1 MTHESIPNNQIGFKR
16 IIHRFSILVF
26 GVSLAVGT
34 VTIYKLL
41 RSQQVS
47 QQPLP
52 IPKQNVVPQV
62 INVSALG
69 ILKPEGEVI
78 KVSAPTPVVG
88 QGATISQLFVKDGDV
103 VPKGQVI
110 AVLDNLE
117 QSQAA
122 LVAAK
127 QQVQVERANF
137 EKVKAGAKAGDIQ
150 AQQAIISRLEAQLNI
165 DQKEFERY
173 QYLHQAGAI
182 SASLLD
188 SKRLA
193 VETDREQIN
202 QAKSTLVSISE
213 VRPTDV
219 QVAQAQVDYAIA
231 AVKQAQANLNLS
243 YIRSPV
249 NGEVLKIHTRAGEN
263 IMNQGILELGQTTKM
278 MAVAEVNEDDIGK
291 VRLGQ
296 KVTITSNYGAFSGKL
311 QGTVINVG
319 KKVSKQNVL
328 DTDPSADMDARIV
341 EVKIR
346 LTPKDSKLVSGLT
359 YAKVVVKINI

>member
-1 MTHESIPNNQIGFKR
+1 MTHKSIQNNQVGFKTIVQR
-16 IIHRFSILVF
+16 LFILVF
-26 GVSLAVGT
+26 GVSLAVGI

-41 RSQQVS
+41 RSQQVL

-52 IPKQNVVPQV
+52 IPKQDVVPQV
-62 INVSALG
+62 SNVSALG

-88 QGATISQLFVKDGDV
+88 QGARIAQLFVKDGDV
-103 VPKGQVI
+103 VRKGQVI
-110 AVLDNLE
+110 ATLDNLE
-117 QSQAA
+117 QNQAA

-127 QQVQVERANF
+127 QQVQVERANL
-137 EKVKAGAKAGDIQ
+137 EKVKAGAKTGDIQ
-150 AQQAIISRLEAQLNI
+150 AQKAIIDRLKVQLDIN
-165 DQKEFERY
+165 QKEFERY
-173 QYLHQAGAI
+173 QYLNQAGAI

-193 VETDREQIN
+193 VETDREQIK

-219 QVAQAQVDYAIA
+219 QAAQAQVEYSIA

-243 YIRSPV
+243 YIRSPI
-249 NGEVLKIHTRAGEN
+249 NGQVLKINTWPGEN
-263 IMNQGILELGQTTKM
+263 IMSEGILELGQTTKM

-296 KVTITSNYGAFSGKL
+296 KVTITSNYGAFPGKL
-311 QGTVINVG
+311 QGNVINVG
-319 KKVSKQNVL
+319 KKISKQNVL
-328 DTDPSADMDARIV
+328 DTDPSAEMDTRIV